1 MPAKHFLLF
10 HLLILLLKVINNFN
24 HNPSLSK
31 YSDMKAAS
39 LHDKLKKIACLVF
52 PSLGLLLPFRHKL
65 IMNRWVESICIKPLQ
80 GVQTLVCTIIFLQKI
95 ESRDRFYKD
104 YRITL
109 FPLSLADR
117 VSWAMIPAI
126 LFFLSPRLREFVIWW
141 WLERVRI
148 CVGLVGG
155 RRDIEMDTIASAATA
170 GAEEGR
176 LSSAVISQHNASLMV
191 WSHLRKQASPYC
203 VVYFLR
209 ISLMRIILRI
219 LQM

>member
-24 HNPSLSK
+24 HISSLFK

-39 LHDKLKKIACLVF
+39 LHDKLKQIACLVF

-65 IMNRWVESICIKPLQ
+65 IMNRWVESICVKPLQ
-80 GVQTLVCTIIFLQKI
+80 GVQTFVCTIIFLQKN

-117 VSWAMIPAI
+117 VSWAMIPAM

-141 WLERVRI
+141 RLERVRI

-191 WSHLRKQASPYC
+191 WSHLRKQASLYYT
-203 VVYFLR
+203 VSFIFSWFLWWG
-209 ISLMRIILRI
+209 LF
-219 LQM
+219 